1 MKITTI
7 IYLLLSLFVG
17 GMMCYGGYQKFAKPI
32 PAPTQMIETFEKE
45 GVTKLKEN
53 IEVLQIK
60 NYIFGMKQTNYFWQ
74 LLGICELLFGIM
86 VLSQVM
92 RFMGAVLLLPI
103 SLHIFLFHVFL
114 EPNDLVE
121 LLQTALLL
129 LANIALVAKEY
140 PKWKSLV
147 FIKFI

>member
-1 MKITTI
+1 MPFY
-7 IYLLLSLFVG
+7 IYVLLSLFVG

-53 IEVLQIK
+53 IEVLKIK

-74 LLGICELLFGIM
+74 LLGICELLFGMM

-92 RFMGAVLLLPI
+92 RFVGAVLLLPI
-103 SLHIFLFHVFL
+103 SLNILLFHIFL

-147 FIKFI
+147 FIKLT